1 MDEYYPGYE
10 GDFLMFSSSSFLIF
24 CWPNHFFLALS
35 SYLKKYDNPT
45 YRNFLDLNREEVIK
59 SPPFTENWGGL
70 ESAWS
75 NRFIRA
81 VQTHIPDRFEDIKL
95 KVCWFFIVFNFHN
108 CAPEKVNVPFK
119 EYLVNVLG
127 FPIVS
132 PITLFIIRTSTITY
146 FSISAKG

>member
-10 GDFLMFSSSSFLIF
+10 
-24 CWPNHFFLALS
+24 ALS
-35 SYLKKYDNPT
+35 SYLKKFDNPS

-95 KVCWFFIVFNFHN
+95 KVCLFFIVFNFLN

-119 EYLVNVLG
+119 EYLVNALG
-127 FPIVS
+127 SNGLIA
-132 PITLFIIRTSTITY
+132 LLKRSTCHSR
-146 FSISAKG
+146 SI